1 MLIKRSVRNPL
12 SVPIGISV
20 GFHTLLIVGLMYLPW
35 AKAISKPE
43 ISPLKIVTV
52 LWEKEKAL
60 KKKTLKATK
69 PEKGAPKA
77 VKASQPVQP
86 SPRHSNS
93 VSKMVN
99 PLPIEPRTLTS
110 ANISTPLQIQPTT
123 IASNSLPPLPASVKQ
138 SSNPKIIKISS
149 MQPSPSVNNTAL
161 RPLPVAKHKVSLPQ
175 PIADSLAKS
184 LTRVSANISSY
195 SGRSLSTPSS
205 HSGVTAR
212 MVTSVLNS
220 IASKTTPVPG
230 VQTVKRGIPISR
242 THPVQ
247 IASIPSS
254 FIDGKP
260 LDIFQTA
267 ESEKNGHPAGV
278 TGSSG
283 HDINAI
289 RKGFSFSVRSRIAKS
304 KYYPSLAR
312 KRGWEGEPVIE
323 FMLARNG
330 SLLKTTV
337 ASSSSYKI
345 LDDAALD
352 AIKNA
357 APYPKI
363 PDLLKVNS
371 IRFKLPIS
379 FILDEL

>member
-20 GFHTLLIVGLMYLPW
+20 GFHALLIVGLMFLPW
-35 AKAISKPE
+35 VKAVSKPV
-43 ISPLKIVTV
+43 IPPLKIVSV

-60 KKKTLKATK
+60 KKKTLKPAK
-69 PEKGAPKA
+69 PEKGTSKA
-77 VKASQPVQP
+77 VKTSQPVQP

-110 ANISTPLQIQPTT
+110 ENISTHLQIQPTVIT
-123 IASNSLPPLPASVKQ
+123 SNSLPPLPVSVKQ
-138 SSNPKIIKISS
+138 RSNPKMIKIAS
-149 MQPSPSVNNTAL
+149 MQPSASVNNTAL
-161 RPLPVAKHKVSLPQ
+161 RSLPVVKHEASLLQ
-175 PIADSLAKS
+175 PIADSLGKS
-184 LTRVSANISSY
+184 LTRVSANNSSY
-195 SGRSLSTPSS
+195 SERSLSNSS
-205 HSGVTAR
+205 PHSGVTAR
-212 MVTSVLNS
+212 MVTDALNS
-220 IASKTTPVPG
+220 ISSNTTPVPG
-230 VQTVKRGIPISR
+230 VQTIERKIPISR

-247 IASIPSS
+247 FASIPSD

-267 ESEKNGHPAGV
+267 ESEKSGHPAGA
-278 TGSSG
+278 TDSSG